1 MKSFKQFLE
10 EEKKGALHVFDIDD
24 TMFHTTARVKV
35 RNKDGKIIRYLT
47 NQQFNK
53 YRLRP
58 GEKFDYSEFHSA
70 KKFHDESRPIEKM
83 IRKIRKIHDLSKKK
97 ENHKV
102 IINTARA
109 DFDNKDKFLDK
120 FRKHD
125 IEIDGIH
132 VHRAGNIPGDD
143 IPAVKKVKII
153 KQYIDNHGYKKV
165 IMYDDSKTNL
175 QALLQMKN
183 MYPDVKFVAYH
194 AQPDGSI
201 KHYKG
206 E

>member
-1 MKSFKQFLE
+1 MQSFKQFLE
-10 EEKKGALHVFDIDD
+10 EQRRGALHVFDIDD

-47 NQQFNK
+47 NQQFNR

-58 GEKFDYSEFHSA
+58 GERFDYREIHSA
-70 KKFHDESRPIEKM
+70 KKFHDESKPIERM
-83 IRKIRKIHDLSKKK
+83 IRKIRKVHDLSKKK
-97 ENHKV
+97 DNHKV

-201 KHYKG
+201 KH
-206 E
+206 